1 MAKNDDISE
10 ASRELVDLS
19 AEAVGSLGV
28 HLSQLGQLINA
39 SEVVPPK
46 GKRSQAIRI
55 QEKLATYNSYT
66 ADMVQRRKDIED
78 KMRDDFERLQAW
90 RKNSGTEGAG
100 LVEELE
106 ALYGKVRDQEKEIKS
121 KQQQI
126 EKEQEKVRQNLETIA
141 MKDRKWQSLANDYC
155 KRLASTK
162 KDISERAITSSWLQ
176 CTFDEI
182 RFKWKASEEKE
193 KLRIQHHQK
202 MRKARAQARLDVV
215 RREQQKRLLQS
226 CFYAFQ
232 EEQIEYRAER
242 LMAELRRRHSDE
254 LLVMNQ
260 QLSQALGDEEKAKE
274 LMSEQVRRMEEARE
288 AQAEA
293 ERQAKLAQR
302 DAREARQERDKA
314 LKERDAALMAQKKAE
329 EDRDQALREKADAQA
344 FAAECEARAE
354 AAEQGRMKAELRQ
367 RKAEAAVKKK
377 QKKIISLQ
385 RMLAEL
391 GAESDSD
398 APPDERAPAFF
409 VNEDGTKVPRPRTRK
424 ERMGMAYREA
434 ETSRY
439 ELRIGMAAMLDKDAT
454 HFEAASRLKE
464 DMSAMLMELRT
475 VRLSNEKLIIENK
488 QATDRAIRAEA
499 DMQEA
504 QKRAVAAEENADKT
518 HWNTAS
524 TAFPSRPSTSP
535 PEIEDLTVEPL
546 NGGALA
552 PSNAGVPSFS
562 PAKPTFS
569 PADGEGRSPR
579 LLIKTKSTPV
589 IMPSLHGL
597 HGLGASSPTAQMSPG
612 RLTTLAPL
620 RKIRKPAPDWRIS
633 WH

>member
-28 HLSQLGQLINA
+28 HLAQLGQLINA

-46 GKRSQAIRI
+46 GKRSVAIRMK
-55 QEKLATYNSYT
+55 EKLETYKAYT
-66 ADMVQRRKDIED
+66 VDVAQRRKDIED

-90 RKNSGTEGAG
+90 RKNAGTEGAS

-106 ALYGKVRDQEKEIKS
+106 ALYGKVRAQEKEIIR

-126 EKEQEKVRQNLETIA
+126 EAEQEMVRQLQETIA
-141 MKDRKWQSLANDYC
+141 RKDRKWQSLADDYC
-155 KRLASTK
+155 KRLVSSSSE
-162 KDISERAITSSWLQ
+162 ISQRAATNSWLQ
-176 CTFDEI
+176 CAFDEI
-182 RFKWKASEEKE
+182 RFKWKANEEKE
-193 KLRIQHHQK
+193 KLRIQHHQR
-202 MRKARAQARLDVV
+202 MRKARAQARIDTI
-215 RREQQKRLLQS
+215 RREQGKRVLQS

-232 EEQIEYRAER
+232 EEQVERRAER
-242 LMAELRRRHSDE
+242 LMAELRRRFSDE
-254 LLVMNQ
+254 MLVMNA

-274 LMSEQVRRMEEARE
+274 LVAEQVRRMEEARR

-293 ERQAKLAQR
+293 ERLAKLAQR

-314 LKERDAALMAQKKAE
+314 LKERDKALEAKKQAE
-329 EDRDQALREKADAQA
+329 DERDHALREKASAEA
-344 FAAECEARAE
+344 HAAECEGRAE
-354 AAEQGRMKAELRQ
+354 VAEQARMKAELRQ
-367 RKAEAAVKKK
+367 RKAEELVKKK
-377 QKKIISLQ
+377 QKKILSLQ
-385 RMLAEL
+385 RMLAEI

-439 ELRIGMAAMLDKDAT
+439 ELRIGMAAMLDKDT
-454 HFEAASRLKE
+454 MNLEAMNRLRE
-464 DMSAMLMELRT
+464 EMTAVLMELRT

-488 QATDRAIRAEA
+488 QATDRAIKAEA
-499 DMQEA
+499 GMQEA
-504 QKRAVAAEENADKT
+504 RKRAVAAEDNAAKAA
-518 HWNTAS
+518 WNTAS

-535 PEIEDLTVEPL
+535 PEIEDLTVQPL
-546 NGGALA
+546 NPGPLA
-552 PSNAGVPSFS
+552 PSSAGVPSFS
-562 PAKPTFS
+562 PTKPNFY

-579 LLIKTKSTPV
+579 LLMKTKSTPI
-589 IMPSLHGL
+589 IMPSL
-597 HGLGASSPTAQMSPG
+597 HGLGASSPTGEMSPG
-612 RLTTLAPL
+612 RLTSLAPL
-620 RKIRKPAPDWRIS
+620 RKLRKPAPDWRIS